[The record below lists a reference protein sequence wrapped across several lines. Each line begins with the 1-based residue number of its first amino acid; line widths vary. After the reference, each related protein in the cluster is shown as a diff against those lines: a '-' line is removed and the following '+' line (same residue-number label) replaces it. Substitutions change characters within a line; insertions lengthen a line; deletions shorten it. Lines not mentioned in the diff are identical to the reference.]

1 MAWIA
6 LVLAG
11 GCEVLGV
18 LAIKQITRR
27 KNLLSYLSL
36 IAAFGM
42 SFSLLS
48 YAMSY
53 ISMGTAYA
61 VWTGI
66 GTAGSAI
73 LGMLAFNESR
83 EWKRFL
89 FISMIITAAV
99 GLKVLTP

>member
-18 LAIKQITRR
+18 LAIKQITIK
-27 KNLLSYLSL
+27 KNLLSYLLLIGSFVTSL
-36 IAAFGM
+36 T
-42 SFSLLS
+42 LLT
-48 YAMSY
+48 YAMDS

-89 FISMIITAAV
+89 FIAMILTAAV
-99 GLKVLTP
+99 GLKLMAS

>member
-11 GCEVLGV
+11 ACEVLGV
-18 LAIKQITRR
+18 LAIKMVTRK
-27 KNLLSYLSL
+27 KNLLSYLFL
-36 IAAFGM
+36 AVAFGT

-48 YAMSY
+48 YAMTV
-53 ISMGTAYA
+53 IPMGTAYA
-61 VWTGI
+61 IWTGI

-73 LGMLAFNESR
+73 LGMLAFGESR

-89 FISMIITAAV
+89 FISMILTAAV
-99 GLKVLTP
+99 GLKLLTP

>member
-6 LVLAG
+6 LFIAG

-18 LAIKQITRR
+18 LAINRVNHN
-27 KNLLSYLSL
+27 KNILSYLFL
-36 IAAFGM
+36 AAAFGM
-42 SFSLLS
+42 SFFLLS
-48 YAMSY
+48 YAMNT

-66 GTAGSAI
+66 GTAGSAV
-73 LGMLAFNESR
+73 LGMLVFGESR

-89 FISMIITAAV
+89 FISMILVSAV
-99 GLKVLTP
+99 GLKLLAS